1 MKRKPLLIGI
11 AGGTASGKTSVA
23 ASIYDYFQHTKSVY
37 ILKMD
42 DYYNDQS
49 HMPMEE
55 RIKTNYDHPMA
66 FDNKLMVSQIKDLV
80 AGKEILKPT
89 YDYSQHTRSD
99 VEELIKPVEVIIVE
113 GLFALENP
121 RLRELYD
128 LKVFVDTDADIR
140 LIRRLVRDIKERG
153 RSLDSVV
160 TQYQESVRDMHI
172 QFIEPSKRFADII
185 IPEGGTNVVAIDLI
199 ITKISSILG

>member
-1 MKRKPLLIGI
+1 MKRRPLLIGI

-23 ASIYDYFQHTKSVY
+23 CSISEYFQHTKSVY

-55 RIKTNYDHPMA
+55 RVKTNYDHPMA
-66 FDNKLMVSQIKDLV
+66 FDNELMVRQIKDLV
-80 AGKEILKPT
+80 AGRAILKPV
-89 YDYSQHTRSD
+89 YDYSNHTRSEI
-99 VEELIKPVEVIIVE
+99 EEEIEPVEVIIVE

-121 RLRELYD
+121 KLREVYD

-140 LIRRLVRDIKERG
+140 LIRRLIRDIKERG

-160 TQYQESVRDMHI
+160 TQYQDSVRDMHI
-172 QFIEPSKRFADII
+172 QFIEPTKRFADII

-199 ITKISSILG
+199 ITKISSILE